1 MHHKIETANGCIDTD
16 HCSVSL
22 KLHFLPSN
30 LHLHSHEICFA
41 SVFDSFTPLIMLNA
55 SRFMSS
61 ILLGNHLFG
70 KHWPKHAW
78 SFYIHRYTFY
88 SQCST
93 LSTSTIKACLMQY
106 IMIFHQI
113 FMNVYNITDIHSLIS
128 NRKIMQGSLEPVFFL
143 STVKPFAILLK
154 HNGYGFISEPFAL
167 NWWVFMLLTL
177 SYLSGRIDIKY
188 LASTVIVV
196 SSNPNGFTPLWI
208 IFFIW
213 LHLF

>member
-1 MHHKIETANGCIDTD
+1 MFLFHSKKPVLCITK
-16 HCSVSL
+16 L
-22 KLHFLPSN
+22 KLQMDVLTLIIAPFLLSYFLPSN

-41 SVFDSFTPLIMLNA
+41 SIFDSFTPLIMLNA

-61 ILLGNHLFG
+61 ILLGNNLFG

-128 NRKIMQGSLEPVFFL
+128 NRKIMQGSLEPVFFC
-143 STVKPFAILLK
+143 
-154 HNGYGFISEPFAL
+154 
-167 NWWVFMLLTL
+167 
-177 SYLSGRIDIKY
+177 
-188 LASTVIVV
+188 
-196 SSNPNGFTPLWI
+196 PL
-208 IFFIW
+208 
-213 LHLF
+213 

>member
-113 FMNVYNITDIHSLIS
+113 FMNAYNITDIHSLIS
-128 NRKIMQGSLEPVFFL
+128 NRKIMQGSLEPVFFVHCKTFCNTSQTQWIWFYFRALCFELMGLHVINSFL
-143 STVKPFAILLK
+143 S
-154 HNGYGFISEPFAL
+154 
-167 NWWVFMLLTL
+167 
-177 SYLSGRIDIKY
+177 
-188 LASTVIVV
+188 
-196 SSNPNGFTPLWI
+196 LWTY
-208 IFFIW
+208 W
-213 LHLF
+213 Y